1 MMCACVCVCVW
12 GRGCLGLCGAG
23 WQTACSCIGV
33 CTQSRRRRVGWVSKR
48 AGESACAHQPL
59 PCKRPIP
66 DAHPC
71 ASISVSTHL
80 TRAAGER
87 PLLDGEAERGS
98 RCWQQALAASAR
110 RWAVSCASVR
120 AAGSVSQHS
129 CLHQDSAVM
138 FEAIGKQFLFD
149 HSGHT
154 LHGVHRVRS
163 QIVGVRMPT
172 QYGRTL
178 I

>member
-71 ASISVSTHL
+71 VLAHNLHVQRGKGHCSME
-80 TRAAGER
+80 RRRGAAGV
-87 PLLDGEAERGS
+87 GS
-98 RCWQQALAASAR
+98 RCWQQVDWPIDSL
-110 RWAVSCASVR
+110 V
-120 AAGSVSQHS
+120 QHDA
-129 CLHQDSAVM
+129 H
-138 FEAIGKQFLFD
+138 
-149 HSGHT
+149 
-154 LHGVHRVRS
+154 
-163 QIVGVRMPT
+163 VG
-172 QYGRTL
+172 G
-178 I
+178 